1 MESASTVHKLSAGF
15 ASSGLMGFVGLTV
28 SGPHPAMISNT
39 LENNVLTINPLQE
52 FFDGFVNTHTGNN
65 SSNSDALANLAA
77 DRIWSFSSCDLAFL

>member
-15 ASSGLMGFVGLTV
+15 ESSGLMGFVGLTV

-52 FFDGFVNTHTGNN
+52 FFDGFFNIHTGNN
-65 SSNSDALANLAA
+65 SSNNDASASLAA
-77 DRIWSFSSCDLAFL
+77 ARIWSFSA